1 MSAGGWL
8 LPQAATIARPIDT
21 LFFTMVGLCALVA
34 LAVMGAIV
42 FYGIRYRRGSGAD
55 RSGAHSQSLPV
66 ELTWILVPFAIFVA
80 VFLWSL
86 ALFARA
92 RTPPP
97 DAQTVYVIA
106 KQWMWKIEHPGGQR
120 EINALH
126 VPLGEAVRL
135 TMTSQDVIHS
145 FYVPAFRIKQDVLP
159 GRYTQLWFEATRL
172 GSFPLQCA
180 EYCGLDHARMGGRVV
195 VLRPADYQVWLSGHA
210 AAGSLASRGAEL
222 FRSRGCSG
230 CHASGAAIRAPPL
243 AGLYGR
249 PVPLADG
256 RTVIADERYLRD
268 SILLPGVA
276 VVAGYRPLM
285 PSFSGQLSEE
295 DVLAL
300 IAYIKSLPDTDHG
313 GTSP

>member
-106 KQWMWKIEHPGGQR
+106 
-120 EINALH
+120 
-126 VPLGEAVRL
+126 
-135 TMTSQDVIHS
+135 S
-145 FYVPAFRIKQDVLP
+145 
-159 GRYTQLWFEATRL
+159 
-172 GSFPLQCA
+172 
-180 EYCGLDHARMGGRVV
+180 
-195 VLRPADYQVWLSGHA
+195 
-210 AAGSLASRGAEL
+210 
-222 FRSRGCSG
+222 SG
-230 CHASGAAIRAPPL
+230 CGRSSTRAASVR
-243 AGLYGR
+243 
-249 PVPLADG
+249 
-256 RTVIADERYLRD
+256 
-268 SILLPGVA
+268 S
-276 VVAGYRPLM
+276 M
-285 PSFSGQLSEE
+285 PCTCRS
-295 DVLAL
+295 VRRCA
-300 IAYIKSLPDTDHG
+300 
-313 GTSP
+313 SP